1 MSLTAQ
7 VFQLPMFWL
16 NADAEPNACRADPTP
31 STPQRTKPSAPTALQ
46 STTMQQVVLHRTASL
61 QHAPCNIHRY
71 VDKTRA
77 RLSQEPNLT
86 HICAWTR
93 PHRRRDSP
101 TSEVGHPHIC
111 AGDHLRRD

>member
-1 MSLTAQ
+1 M
-7 VFQLPMFWL
+7 
-16 NADAEPNACRADPTP
+16 
-31 STPQRTKPSAPTALQ
+31 QR
-46 STTMQQVVLHRTASL
+46 VVLHRTASL

-111 AGDHLRRD
+111 AGDHLRRDYCCERNFGRAPHACDSTRAHTLIMLSTLAVFQLPMFWLNADAE